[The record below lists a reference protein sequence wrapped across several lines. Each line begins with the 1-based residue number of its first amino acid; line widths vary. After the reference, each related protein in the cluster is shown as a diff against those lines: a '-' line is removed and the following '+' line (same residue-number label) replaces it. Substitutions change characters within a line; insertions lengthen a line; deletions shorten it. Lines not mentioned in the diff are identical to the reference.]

1 METNVH
7 TISKYKPL
15 TVILQQHVSTLKDH
29 HHQTKYFDQT
39 LKKL

>member
-1 METNVH
+1 METNAH
-7 TISKYKPL
+7 TINKYKQF

-29 HHQTKYFDQT
+29 HQAKYFNQT